1 MAGGGPS
8 AADPAP
14 TPAVMLGQRLDHLFN
29 TIPSPSGKWT
39 NVEMSQHLAD
49 RGVAASPTYIAMIRK
64 GQRASPNSTLISSM
78 AAIFGVPTA
87 YFYDDDVAQ
96 KLNHDLEL
104 LVAIRRAGTEK
115 IAMRASG
122 LSPQGIK
129 EVGRIIDAVRRMEGL
144 DDAEPE
150 DADR

>member
-1 MAGGGPS
+1 MVKEPT

-14 TPAVMLGQRLDHLFN
+14 TPAAMLGQRLDHLFS
-29 TIPSPSGKWT
+29 TIPSPSGRWT
-39 NVEMSQHLAD
+39 NVEMSQHLFD

-64 GQRASPNSTLISSM
+64 GQRASPNSTLVSSM

-87 YFYDDDVAQ
+87 YFYDDDVAE
-96 KLNHDLEL
+96 KLNRDLEL

-122 LSPQGIK
+122 LSPQGIR
-129 EVGRIIDAVRRMEGL
+129 EVSRMIDAVRRMEGL

-150 DADR
+150 DSDR